1 MVSPILIF
9 FHALTQKEAGGFA
22 LLVML
27 SEAEMHTSL
36 SGSNAGSLCFT
47 GVMSLTAQQR

>member
-9 FHALTQKEAGGFA
+9 FHALTEKEAGGFA

-27 SEAEMHTSL
+27 NEAEMYRSL
-36 SGSNAGSLCFT
+36 SGSNAESLCFT
-47 GVMSLTAQQR
+47 VVVSLTAQQR